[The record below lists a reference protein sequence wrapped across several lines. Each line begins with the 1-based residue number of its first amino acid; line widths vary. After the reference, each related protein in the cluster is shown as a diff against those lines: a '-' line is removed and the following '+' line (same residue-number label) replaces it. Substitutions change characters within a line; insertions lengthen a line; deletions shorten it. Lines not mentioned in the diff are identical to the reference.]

1 MNRIL
6 LEPNEIGAEDRAV
19 LGGVRAEHIRSV
31 LHGTVGQPL
40 KTGVVGGKIG
50 VSVIEAVTPT
60 EITVRCVHD
69 QAPLPPWC
77 DLVLAPPRPRVMK
90 RLLPQLATLGV
101 RRLFL
106 VGAEKVEKAFWGAQ
120 LLKPEIYRP
129 LLIEGLMQ
137 GAVSTQLPE
146 IHQEKRFSKWL
157 SGGDFA
163 KNFEN
168 QPFRIIAHP
177 PLPGTVPMSSSV
189 ANVQCCQS
197 QSPISIG
204 TGNIG
209 TGNNSTLATFTIPSS
224 GTVPTSSGTVPTSL
238 GTVPVFAIGPEG
250 GWTDKEVA
258 LLEAEGFV
266 RHSLGPR
273 ILKTE
278 TATIALLSRF
288 MLERPVENFAV
299 SHALG

>member
-19 LGGVRAEHIRSV
+19 LGGVRAEHVRSV

-60 EITVRCVHD
+60 EIVVRCVHD

-101 RRLFL
+101 RRLYL

-146 IHQEKRFSKWL
+146 IHQEKRFVKWL
-157 SGGDFA
+157 SCGDFA

-177 PLPGTVPMSSSV
+177 PLPGTVPV
-189 ANVQCCQS
+189 
-197 QSPISIG
+197 
-204 TGNIG
+204 
-209 TGNNSTLATFTIPSS
+209 SS
-224 GTVPTSSGTVPTSL
+224 GTVPTSSGTASGTVPTAS

-250 GWTDKEVA
+250 GWTDGEVA
-258 LLEAEGFV
+258 LLEAQGFV

-288 MLERPVENFAV
+288 IEFTLQDHTRKE
-299 SHALG
+299 

>member
-19 LGGVRAEHIRSV
+19 LGGVRAEHVRSV

-40 KTGVVGGKIG
+40 KTGVVGGKVG

-60 EITVRCVHD
+60 EIVVRCVHD

-146 IHQEKRFSKWL
+146 IHQEKRFVKWL
-157 SGGDFA
+157 SEGDFA
-163 KNFEN
+163 MNFEN
-168 QPFRIIAHP
+168 QSFRIVAHP
-177 PLPGTVPMSSSV
+177 PLPGPV
-189 ANVQCCQS
+189 
-197 QSPISIG
+197 PIS
-204 TGNIG
+204 
-209 TGNNSTLATFTIPSS
+209 L
-224 GTVPTSSGTVPTSL
+224 GTVPTSS

-258 LLEAEGFV
+258 LLEAQGFV
-266 RHSLGPR
+266 RHSLGSR

-288 MLERPVENFAV
+288 MDCTLQDHTRKE
-299 SHALG
+299 

>member
-6 LEPNEIGAEDRAV
+6 LEPNEIGAENRAV
-19 LGGVRAEHIRSV
+19 LGGVRAEHVRSV

-40 KTGVVGGKIG
+40 KTGVVGGKVG
-50 VSVIEAVTPT
+50 VSVIETVTPT
-60 EITVRCVHD
+60 EIVVRCVHD

-137 GAVSTQLPE
+137 GAVSTQVPE
-146 IHQEKRFSKWL
+146 IHQEKRFLKWL
-157 SGGDFA
+157 SDGDFA

-177 PLPGTVPMSSSV
+177 PQPGTVPMSS
-189 ANVQCCQS
+189 
-197 QSPISIG
+197 
-204 TGNIG
+204 
-209 TGNNSTLATFTIPSS
+209 
-224 GTVPTSSGTVPTSL
+224 GTVPTIS

-250 GWTDKEVA
+250 GWTDGEVA
-258 LLEAEGFV
+258 LLEAQGFV

-288 MLERPVENFAV
+288 MDFTLQDHTRKE
-299 SHALG
+299 

>member
-6 LEPNEIGAEDRAV
+6 FERGEIRDGRATFSD
-19 LGGVRAEHIRSV
+19 VRAEHVLNV
-31 LHGTVGQPL
+31 LHGAEGQTL
-40 KTGVVGGKIG
+40 KTGVLDGPVGT
-50 VSVIEAVTPT
+50 SVIERIEGNAV
-60 EITVRCVHD
+60 TVRCTHESPSL
-69 QAPLPPWC
+69 QPWL
-77 DLVLAPPRPRVMK
+77 DLILAPPRPRAMK
-90 RLLPQLATLGV
+90 RLLPQLASLGV
-101 RRLFL
+101 RRIVL

-157 SGGDFA
+157 SDGDFA
-163 KNFEN
+163 KNFEC
-168 QPFRIIAHP
+168 QPFRIVAHP
-177 PLPGTVPMSSSV
+177 PQPGTVPISS
-189 ANVQCCQS
+189 
-197 QSPISIG
+197 
-204 TGNIG
+204 
-209 TGNNSTLATFTIPSS
+209 
-224 GTVPTSSGTVPTSL
+224 

-250 GWTDKEVA
+250 GWTDGEVA
-258 LLEAEGFV
+258 LLEAQGFV

-288 MLERPVENFAV
+288 IEFTLQDHTRKE
-299 SHALG
+299 

>member
-19 LGGVRAEHIRSV
+19 LGGVRAEHVRSV

-40 KTGVVGGKIG
+40 KTGVVGGKVG

-60 EITVRCVHD
+60 EIVVRCVHD

-77 DLVLAPPRPRVMK
+77 DLVLAPPRPRVLK

-137 GAVSTQLPE
+137 GAVSTQPPE
-146 IHQEKRFSKWL
+146 IHYEKRFEKWI
-157 SGGDFA
+157 SGNDFI

-168 QPFRIIAHP
+168 QPFRVVAHP
-177 PLPGTVPMSSSV
+177 PEPGTVHL
-189 ANVQCCQS
+189 
-197 QSPISIG
+197 SPQPG
-204 TGNIG
+204 
-209 TGNNSTLATFTIPSS
+209 TIP
-224 GTVPTSSGTVPTSL
+224 VPL

-250 GWTDKEVA
+250 GWTDREVA
-258 LLEAEGFV
+258 LLEAQGFV
-266 RHSLGPR
+266 RHALGPR

-278 TATIALLSRF
+278 TATVALLSRF
-288 MLERPVENFAV
+288 MGTCESIPLAFN
-299 SHALG
+299 L

>member
-6 LEPNEIGAEDRAV
+6 LEPNEIGAENRAV
-19 LGGVRAEHIRSV
+19 LGGVRAEHVRSV

-50 VSVIEAVTPT
+50 VSVIETVTPT
-60 EITVRCVHD
+60 EIVVRCVHD

-146 IHQEKRFSKWL
+146 IHQEKRFLKWL
-157 SGGDFA
+157 SDGDFA
-163 KNFEN
+163 KNFEY
-168 QPFRIIAHP
+168 QPFRIVAHP
-177 PLPGTVPMSSSV
+177 SLP
-189 ANVQCCQS
+189 
-197 QSPISIG
+197 
-204 TGNIG
+204 
-209 TGNNSTLATFTIPSS
+209 
-224 GTVPTSSGTVPTSL
+224 GTVPTSS

-258 LLEAEGFV
+258 LLEAQGFV

-288 MLERPVENFAV
+288 MDFTLQDHTRKE
-299 SHALG
+299 

>member
-19 LGGVRAEHIRSV
+19 LGGVRAEHVRSV

-60 EITVRCVHD
+60 EIVVRCVHD

-146 IHQEKRFSKWL
+146 IHQEKRFAKWL
-157 SGGDFA
+157 SDGDFA

-168 QPFRIIAHP
+168 QPFRVVAHP
-177 PLPGTVPMSSSV
+177 PLPGTVPTAS
-189 ANVQCCQS
+189 
-197 QSPISIG
+197 
-204 TGNIG
+204 
-209 TGNNSTLATFTIPSS
+209 
-224 GTVPTSSGTVPTSL
+224 

-250 GWTDKEVA
+250 GWTDGEVA
-258 LLEAEGFV
+258 LLEAQGFV

-288 MLERPVENFAV
+288 MDCTLQDHTRKE
-299 SHALG
+299 

>member
-6 LEPNEIGAEDRAV
+6 LEPNEIGADGRAV
-19 LGGVRAEHIRSV
+19 LDGVRAEHVRSV

-50 VSVIEAVTPT
+50 VSFIEAVTPT
-60 EITVRCVHD
+60 EIAVRCVHD
-69 QAPLPPWC
+69 QEPLSPWC

-101 RRLFL
+101 RRVFL

-157 SGGDFA
+157 SGGDFE
-163 KNFEN
+163 KNFED
-168 QPFRIIAHP
+168 QSFRIIAHP
-177 PLPGTVPMSSSV
+177 PLPGTVPTSSNV

-197 QSPISIG
+197 QSPISIETGNIG

-209 TGNNSTLATFTIPSS
+209 TGNISTLATFSM
-224 GTVPTSSGTVPTSL
+224 SL
-238 GTVPVFAIGPEG
+238 GTVPVFVIGPEG
-250 GWTDKEVA
+250 GWTDREVA

-288 MLERPVENFAV
+288 MVA
-299 SHALG
+299 

>member
-6 LEPNEIGAEDRAV
+6 LEPSEIGAEDRAV
-19 LGGVRAEHIRSV
+19 LGGVRAEHVRSV

-50 VSVIEAVTPT
+50 LSVIEAVTPT
-60 EITVRCVHD
+60 EIIVRCVHD

-146 IHQEKRFSKWL
+146 IHQEKQFARWL
-157 SGGDFA
+157 SGDDFA

-168 QPFRIIAHP
+168 QPFRVIAHP
-177 PLPGTVPMSSSV
+177 PLPGTVPTSSSV

-197 QSPISIG
+197 QS
-204 TGNIG
+204 
-209 TGNNSTLATFTIPSS
+209 
-224 GTVPTSSGTVPTSL
+224 

-258 LLEAEGFV
+258 LLEAQGFV

-288 MLERPVENFAV
+288 IDFTLQDLTRKQ
-299 SHALG
+299 

>member
-6 LEPNEIGAEDRAV
+6 LEPNEIGAENRAV
-19 LGGVRAEHIRSV
+19 LGGVRAEHVRSV

-60 EITVRCVHD
+60 EIVVRCVHD

-146 IHQEKRFSKWL
+146 IHQEKRFLKWL
-157 SGGDFA
+157 SDGDFA

-168 QPFRIIAHP
+168 QTFRIIAHP
-177 PLPGTVPMSSSV
+177 PQPGTVPMSS
-189 ANVQCCQS
+189 
-197 QSPISIG
+197 
-204 TGNIG
+204 
-209 TGNNSTLATFTIPSS
+209 
-224 GTVPTSSGTVPTSL
+224 

-250 GWTDKEVA
+250 GWTDGEVA
-258 LLEAEGFV
+258 LLEAQGFV

-288 MLERPVENFAV
+288 MDFTLQDHTRKE
-299 SHALG
+299 

>member
-1 MNRIL
+1 
-6 LEPNEIGAEDRAV
+6 
-19 LGGVRAEHIRSV
+19 
-31 LHGTVGQPL
+31 
-40 KTGVVGGKIG
+40 
-50 VSVIEAVTPT
+50 
-60 EITVRCVHD
+60 
-69 QAPLPPWC
+69 
-77 DLVLAPPRPRVMK
+77 
-90 RLLPQLATLGV
+90 
-101 RRLFL
+101 LFL

-146 IHQEKRFSKWL
+146 IHQEKRFLKWL
-157 SGGDFA
+157 SDGDFA
-163 KNFEN
+163 KNFEY
-168 QPFRIIAHP
+168 QPFRIVAHP
-177 PLPGTVPMSSSV
+177 SLPGTVPTSSNV

-204 TGNIG
+204 TGNIE
-209 TGNNSTLATFTIPSS
+209 TGNISTLATFSIPSS
-224 GTVPTSSGTVPTSL
+224 

-250 GWTDKEVA
+250 GWTEKEVA
-258 LLEAEGFV
+258 LLEAQGFV

-288 MLERPVENFAV
+288 IEFTLQDHTRKE
-299 SHALG
+299 

>member
-1 MNRIL
+1 VNRIL
-6 LEPNEIGAEDRAV
+6 FEPNEIGADGHAV
-19 LGGVRAEHIRSV
+19 FGGVRAEHVRLV

-40 KTGVVGGKIG
+40 KTGVVGGKVG

-60 EITVRCVHD
+60 SVAVRCVHD

-77 DLVLAPPRPRVMK
+77 DLVLAPPRPRVLK

-157 SGGDFA
+157 SSGDFT
-163 KNFEN
+163 KIFEN

-177 PLPGTVPMSSSV
+177 PQPGTVPMP
-189 ANVQCCQS
+189 A
-197 QSPISIG
+197 
-204 TGNIG
+204 
-209 TGNNSTLATFTIPSS
+209 
-224 GTVPTSSGTVPTSL
+224 GTVTTSSGTVR
-238 GTVPVFAIGPEG
+238 VFAIGPEG
-250 GWTDKEVA
+250 GWTDSEVA
-258 LLEAEGFV
+258 LLEAHGFV
-266 RHSLGPR
+266 RHSLGQR

-288 MLERPVENFAV
+288 MDFTMQDSTRKE
-299 SHALG
+299 

>member
-6 LEPNEIGAEDRAV
+6 LEPNEIGAENRAV
-19 LGGVRAEHIRSV
+19 LGGVRAEHVRSV

-40 KTGVVGGKIG
+40 KTGVVGGKVG
-50 VSVIEAVTPT
+50 VSVIETVTPT
-60 EITVRCVHD
+60 EIVVRCVHD

-146 IHQEKRFSKWL
+146 IHQEKRFLKWL
-157 SGGDFA
+157 SDGDFA
-163 KNFEN
+163 KNFEY
-168 QPFRIIAHP
+168 QPFRIVAHP
-177 PLPGTVPMSSSV
+177 SLP
-189 ANVQCCQS
+189 
-197 QSPISIG
+197 
-204 TGNIG
+204 
-209 TGNNSTLATFTIPSS
+209 
-224 GTVPTSSGTVPTSL
+224 GTVPTSS

-258 LLEAEGFV
+258 LLEEQGFV

-288 MLERPVENFAV
+288 MNFTLQD
-299 SHALG
+299 HTRKE

>member
-6 LEPNEIGAEDRAV
+6 LEPNEIGAENRAV
-19 LGGVRAEHIRSV
+19 LGGVRAEHVRSV

-40 KTGVVGGKIG
+40 KTGVVGGKVG

-60 EITVRCVHD
+60 SVAVRCVHD
-69 QAPLPPWC
+69 QVSLQPWC
-77 DLVLAPPRPRVMK
+77 DLVLAPPRPRVLK

-146 IHQEKRFSKWL
+146 IHQEKRFLKWL
-157 SGGDFA
+157 SDGDFA
-163 KNFEN
+163 KNFEY
-168 QPFRIIAHP
+168 QLFRIVAHP
-177 PLPGTVPMSSSV
+177 PLPGTVPPV
-189 ANVQCCQS
+189 
-197 QSPISIG
+197 
-204 TGNIG
+204 
-209 TGNNSTLATFTIPSS
+209 S
-224 GTVPTSSGTVPTSL
+224 GTVPTASGTVPTVL

-250 GWTDKEVA
+250 GWTDQEVA
-258 LLEAEGFV
+258 LLEAQGFV

-288 MLERPVENFAV
+288 MVA
-299 SHALG
+299 

>member
-19 LGGVRAEHIRSV
+19 LGGVRAEHVRSV

-40 KTGVVGGKIG
+40 KTGVVGGKVG

-60 EITVRCVHD
+60 EIVVRCVHD

-137 GAVSTQLPE
+137 GAVSTKLPE
-146 IHQEKRFSKWL
+146 IHQEKRFLKWL
-157 SGGDFA
+157 SEGDFA
-163 KNFEN
+163 KHFEY
-168 QPFRIIAHP
+168 QQFRIVAHP
-177 PLPGTVPMSSSV
+177 PLPGTVPISSNV
-189 ANVQCCQS
+189 ANVHCCQS
-197 QSPISIG
+197 QS
-204 TGNIG
+204 
-209 TGNNSTLATFTIPSS
+209 
-224 GTVPTSSGTVPTSL
+224 

-250 GWTDKEVA
+250 GWTEKEVA
-258 LLEAEGFV
+258 LLEAQGFV

-288 MLERPVENFAV
+288 MVA
-299 SHALG
+299 

>member
-6 LEPNEIGAEDRAV
+6 FEPNEIGADGRPV
-19 LGGVRAEHIRSV
+19 FGGVRAEPVRSV

-40 KTGVVGGKIG
+40 KTGVVGGAVG
-50 VSVIEAVTPT
+50 VSVIEAVTPAS
-60 EITVRCVHD
+60 IAVRCVHD

-129 LLIEGLMQ
+129 LLVEGLMQ
-137 GAVSTQLPE
+137 GAVSTQMPE
-146 IHQEKRFSKWL
+146 IHQEKRFAKWL
-157 SGGDFA
+157 SGGDFG
-163 KNFEN
+163 KSFEN
-168 QPFRIIAHP
+168 QTFRVVAHP
-177 PLPGTVPMSSSV
+177 P
-189 ANVQCCQS
+189 Q
-197 QSPISIG
+197 
-204 TGNIG
+204 
-209 TGNNSTLATFTIPSS
+209 S
-224 GTVPTSSGTVPTSL
+224 GTFPTVSGTFPTVSGAVPTPS

-250 GWTDKEVA
+250 GWTDREVA

-288 MLERPVENFAV
+288 MVA
-299 SHALG
+299 